1 MLLLT
6 ESHVLILDEPTN
18 HLDMSAKDIL
28 KSALLDYNG
37 ALIIVS
43 HDRDFLSGL
52 IDNIFHFSQGSVK
65 HHPLTLEEYLEKY
78 AIHSL
83 DEVRSKVDHSIN
95 EKVNTNTQLSREE
108 KKSREKEE
116 KKKIRRIEEIE
127 QLIAQLEKELS
138 SIDQQ
143 LSLEEIY
150 SNTQKMKSHTQ
161 SRNDI
166 QQKVDNLLIEWE
178 SLQSH

>member
-1 MLLLT
+1 
-6 ESHVLILDEPTN
+6 
-18 HLDMSAKDIL
+18 MSAKDIL

-65 HHPLTLEEYLEKY
+65 HHPLTLEEYLAKY
-78 AIHSL
+78 AINSL
-83 DEVRSKVDHSIN
+83 DEIRPKVEQNSN
-95 EKVNTNTQLSREE
+95 EKANINTQLSREE
-108 KKSREKEE
+108 KKNREKEE
-116 KKKIRRIEEIE
+116 KKKIRRIEQIE
-127 QLIAQLEKELS
+127 ELIAQLEKELS

-143 LSLEEIY
+143 LSLEDTY
-150 SNTQKMKSHTQ
+150 SNTEKMKSQTQ
-161 SRNDI
+161 LRSDI
-166 QQKVDNLLIEWE
+166 QQKLDTLLEEWE